1 MITIEQLVE
10 EWRATR
16 ARHDA
21 TLAYLEAGNMI
32 YLDGVESE
40 EATGQHIARLVEWI
54 AELDKLLDEYGAG

>member
-21 TLAYLEAGNMI
+21 TLAYLEAGNKVHV
-32 YLDGVESE
+32 DGQESD
-40 EATGQHIARLVEWI
+40 EATDRHIKRLVEWI
-54 AELDKLLDEYGAG
+54 AELDGLLDEYDAP